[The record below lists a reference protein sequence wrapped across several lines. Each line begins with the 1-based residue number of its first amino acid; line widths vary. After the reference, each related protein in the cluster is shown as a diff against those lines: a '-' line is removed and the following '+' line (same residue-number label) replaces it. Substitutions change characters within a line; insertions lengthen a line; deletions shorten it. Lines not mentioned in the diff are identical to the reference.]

1 VLDGSASLSFLDP
14 SDSGLRTARDLR
26 FQRLSGEAIPVFAG
40 TPIILLLVHSTGVQP
55 MLGFFTD
62 KKTKLE
68 KKYNALMSE
77 SHRLSHT
84 DRKASDLKMAEA
96 EAVLEEIKRLENG
109 SR

>member
-1 VLDGSASLSFLDP
+1 
-14 SDSGLRTARDLR
+14 
-26 FQRLSGEAIPVFAG
+26 
-40 TPIILLLVHSTGVQP
+40 